1 MKRPE
6 VFDEFAA
13 CAMTEI
19 PALKALFIDP
29 FYFGC
34 EADDRMVSV
43 AFNRRLNPL
52 GGALK
57 PVFGSDIG
65 HWDVLDAASVLSE
78 AWNLVTSKLLTP
90 EDFRNLTFVN
100 PAMLHLTM
108 NPTYFAGTAVEAAA
122 RSLLEKRG
130 PATGRTDR

>member
-1 MKRPE
+1 
-6 VFDEFAA
+6 
-13 CAMTEI
+13 MTEI
-19 PALKALFIDP
+19 PALKRLFVDP

-52 GGALK
+52 GKALK

-78 AWNLVTSKLLTP
+78 AWTLVTSKLITS
-90 EDFRNLTFVN
+90 EDFRALVFVN
-100 PAMLHLTM
+100 PAMLHLSM
-108 NPTYFAGTAVEAAA
+108 NPDYFVGTVVEDAA
-122 RSLLEKRG
+122 RKLMR
-130 PATGRTDR
+130 